1 MMSLPQPTGTF
12 RWTET
17 PAGPALVCYALTPY
31 ARHLFTARP
40 WKLGSSTSEDTAAGW
55 REVAAAM
62 DVDAGD
68 LVRVHQVHGKAVT
81 VVRRRAGTDSGG
93 VSDVAPPDADIL
105 IARDPGV
112 ALAVQTADCVP
123 ILIADRKG
131 AAVAAVHAGWRGLAV
146 SAPIAAVE
154 ALTREFGARPEDLIA
169 AVGPSIGAARYEV
182 DAAVLSRFEQNGFSA
197 EHIGRWFYD
206 GERPDHWYFEGAQSA
221 HDQLTVAG
229 IPRAQVHV
237 ARLCTAT
244 HTDLLCSYRRD
255 GKASG
260 RMAAAIRAN
269 AT

>member
-1 MMSLPQPTGTF
+1 MSLPQPTGTF
-12 RWTET
+12 RWIET
-17 PAGPALVCYALTPY
+17 PAGPALVCDALTPY
-31 ARHLFTARP
+31 ATHLFTARP
-40 WKLGSSTSEDTAAGW
+40 WKLGSSTSGDTEAEW

-62 DVDAGD
+62 DVDGGD
-68 LVRVHQVHGKAVT
+68 LVRVHQVHGKAV
-81 VVRRRAGTDSGG
+81 VAVRRRGSTDSGIDADG
-93 VSDVAPPDADIL
+93 ALPDADIL
-105 IARDPGV
+105 VTRDPGV

-123 ILIADRKG
+123 ILIADRKT

-182 DAAVLSRFEQNGFSA
+182 DTTVLSRFEQNGFSS

-206 GERPDHWYFEGAQSA
+206 GERPDHWYFDGAQSA

-229 IPRAQVHV
+229 IPPAHVYV

-255 GKASG
+255 GRASG
-260 RMAAAIRAN
+260 RMAAAIRPN
-269 AT
+269 AS